1 MPSSPA
7 PQRAEAPGP
16 SPAEQFVLD
25 SFADHA
31 AALGRLLAGSGQLRL
46 EGCAPLDLTSATTL
60 EFLLLGVRVAAKQHL
75 QRGDDL
81 LRLIERTGAIV
92 DAARGARGDGGK
104 TDAGL
109 HLLRGIAM
117 AELLHAESVGRFA
130 RQAALRVR
138 ADAAMASLVD
148 GFLAHFG
155 GELPA
160 EVRKAFPGFAAAM
173 RDAWR
178 PIKERRGLLLWLT
191 QRLRSRAA

>member
-1 MPSSPA
+1 MRRRSAGCSP
-7 PQRAEAPGP
+7 
-16 SPAEQFVLD
+16 
-25 SFADHA
+25 
-31 AALGRLLAGSGQLRL
+31 GSGQLRL

-92 DAARGARGDGGK
+92 AAARGARGDGGK

-130 RQAALRVR
+130 RHAALRVR

-148 GFLAHFG
+148 GFLARFG
-155 GELPA
+155 GELPT
-160 EVRKAFPGFAAAM
+160 EVRKAFPGFAAAI

-191 QRLRSRAA
+191 QRGAAPRPEGRCRTGRRALCRPAPCPAGR

>member
-1 MPSSPA
+1 MPSSPER
-7 PQRAEAPGP
+7 QRVEAPGL

-25 SFADHA
+25 SFADQA
-31 AALGRLLAGSGQLRL
+31 AALGRLLAGGRELRL

-60 EFLLLGVRVAAKQHL
+60 EFLLLGIRVAAKQHL
-75 QRGDDL
+75 QRGEDL

-92 DAARGARGDGGK
+92 DAARGARGGGK

-138 ADAAMASLVD
+138 AEAAMASLVD
-148 GFLAHFG
+148 GFLARFG
-155 GELPA
+155 GELPM
-160 EVRKAFPGFAAAM
+160 EVRKAFPGFAAAI

-191 QRLRSRAA
+191 QRG